1 MSDQPDPEATAS
13 RWWRYATEDLHTAQR
28 LAGEGTSHRW
38 VCVMAQQAAEKA
50 VKTVLVARGIDFP
63 RTHDVSR
70 LVRLMPEG
78 LLPEH
83 DVEEFDRLSSWAVAG
98 RYPADLRDAVR
109 DDADRALDTARAVLS
124 DVERIL
130 FPEEPERSRSPRSLS
145 DRARAGPRLG
155 TRVRPRRLQP
165 RTARRRD
172 PAGPPRTHTPDG
184 RGCGRDCRVAAVRH
198 VARGTQ
204 PVGHG
209 GCSAAPSPGSGRPR
223 AAASVLPEPLRPHAV
238 SAGTV
243 SVKYVIG

>member
-1 MSDQPDPEATAS
+1 VGVRHGTAT
-13 RWWRYATEDLHTAQR
+13 
-28 LAGEGTSHRW
+28 
-38 VCVMAQQAAEKA
+38 AEKA

-109 DDADRALDTARAVLS
+109 DDADRALDTARAVLG

-145 DRARAGPRLG
+145 DRA
-155 TRVRPRRLQP
+155 PRRSAPGHASPASSSPAEDGSAP
-165 RTARRRD
+165 R
-172 PAGPPRTHTPDG
+172 
-184 RGCGRDCRVAAVRH
+184 
-198 VARGTQ
+198 
-204 PVGHG
+204 
-209 GCSAAPSPGSGRPR
+209 SGRPT
-223 AAASVLPEPLRPHAV
+223 ANAHP
-238 SAGTV
+238 
-243 SVKYVIG
+243 